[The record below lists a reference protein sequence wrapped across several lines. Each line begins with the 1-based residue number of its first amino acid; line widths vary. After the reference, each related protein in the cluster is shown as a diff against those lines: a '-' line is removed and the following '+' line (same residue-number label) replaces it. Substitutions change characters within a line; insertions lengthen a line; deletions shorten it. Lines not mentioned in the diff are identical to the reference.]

1 MFPKETIT
9 ASNIKSA
16 QGNEDDNDDDGDGD
30 GVLGVPNASFGS
42 PTPCCPEALL

>member
-16 QGNEDDNDDDGDGD
+16 QGNEDDDGDGD
-30 GVLGVPNASFGS
+30 GVLGVPNASFG
-42 PTPCCPEALL
+42 TPCCPEAL